1 MRKLYLI
8 LNDFS
13 TQMKKQ
19 NISAFAASTAFFLFL
34 SFVPMLIVLCTI
46 IPFTPLTEADIT
58 GLITDVTP
66 DTLDSL
72 IESMIDSVFE
82 KSAGVMSVAI
92 LTTIWSAGKGVMAL
106 IQGLNAINDV
116 DENRNYFHLRFVA
129 SFYTVIMLVSI
140 LLSMLIVIFSNQ
152 LIGIAERR
160 LPHFTQIH
168 SVSMHL
174 RVIITWAVITLLI
187 CVIYSYVPNQ
197 KLRFREQIPG
207 AALSAVAW
215 SVFSWG
221 FSVYVSFSKSFSI
234 YGSISLIIMVMI
246 WLYFCMYIIMVGA
259 YINRYFRPINRVLVR
274 SNVREGTRTK

>member
-1 MRKLYLI
+1 MHKLYLI

-66 DTLDSL
+66 DTLDTL

-274 SNVREGTRTK
+274 LNVREGTRTR

>member
-1 MRKLYLI
+1 
-8 LNDFS
+8 
-13 TQMKKQ
+13 MKKQ